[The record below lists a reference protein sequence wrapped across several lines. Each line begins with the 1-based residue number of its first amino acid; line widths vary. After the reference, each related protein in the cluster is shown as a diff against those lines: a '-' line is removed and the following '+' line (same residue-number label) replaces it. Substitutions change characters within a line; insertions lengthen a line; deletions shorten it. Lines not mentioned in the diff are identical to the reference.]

1 MVSADAAHVQRLE
14 RALQQRDSELKLLN
28 TKLDK
33 MKREPVYV
41 LCVCC
46 QGQVCV
52 CVCVCVYVCVC
63 LYVCVCVCMSINM
76 FVCLTSPKSASELS

>member
-33 MKREPVYV
+33 MKREPVCV
-41 LCVCC
+41 SERVHVCMSVCVCVIVC
-46 QGQVCV
+46 MSVCV
-52 CVCVCVYVCVC
+52 CVCDCVYVCV
-63 LYVCVCVCMSINM
+63 
-76 FVCLTSPKSASELS
+76 

>member
-33 MKREPVYV
+33 MKREPVS
-41 LCVCC
+41 
-46 QGQVCV
+46 VCV
-52 CVCVCVYVCVC
+52 CVCACV
-63 LYVCVCVCMSINM
+63 
-76 FVCLTSPKSASELS
+76 

>member
-33 MKREPVYV
+33 MKREPCAVV
-41 LCVCC
+41 CVCE
-46 QGQVCV
+46 CV
-52 CVCVCVYVCVC
+52 CVC
-63 LYVCVCVCMSINM
+63 
-76 FVCLTSPKSASELS
+76 E

>member
-33 MKREPVYV
+33 MKREPVCE
-41 LCVCC
+41 CVCMC
-46 QGQVCV
+46 VCECVCTSVCVCARECV
-52 CVCVCVYVCVC
+52 CVCVS
-63 LYVCVCVCMSINM
+63 VCVCV
-76 FVCLTSPKSASELS
+76 

>member
-33 MKREPVYV
+33 MKREPVCE
-41 LCVCC
+41 CVN
-46 QGQVCV
+46 VCV
-52 CVCVCVYVCVC
+52 
-63 LYVCVCVCMSINM
+63 
-76 FVCLTSPKSASELS
+76 

>member
-33 MKREPVYV
+33 MKREPVCV
-41 LCVCC
+41 SVRVCVHVCVRARVCVCE
-46 QGQVCV
+46 CV
-52 CVCVCVYVCVC
+52 CVCEYVYVQ
-63 LYVCVCVCMSINM
+63 CVCV
-76 FVCLTSPKSASELS
+76 

>member
-33 MKREPVYV
+33 MKREPVS
-41 LCVCC
+41 
-46 QGQVCV
+46 VCV
-52 CVCVCVYVCVC
+52 CVFVCECVC
-63 LYVCVCVCMSINM
+63 LCVCLCV
-76 FVCLTSPKSASELS
+76 